1 MEAITKE
8 EIFDEELCGMVK
20 FEDETKEK
28 PSDENDV
35 TTENHK
41 AETKQKKKRS
51 EPIGAEY
58 EPVANSWLDSPE
70 MKCVA
75 QFLFFAGIE
84 YVVFY
89 WLQTGQ
95 MELSAAMPS
104 MIACAF
110 LAGLSLK
117 KNWKWSR

>member
-8 EIFDEELCGMVK
+8 EVFDEELCGMVK
-20 FEDETKEK
+20 FEDETKAEHTEK
-28 PSDENDV
+28 AMAAENK
-35 TTENHK
+35 K
-41 AETKQKKKRS
+41 ADAKPKKKRN
-51 EPIGAEY
+51 EPIDAEY

-70 MKCVA
+70 IKCIKWFV
-75 QFLFFAGIE
+75 FFAGIE
-84 YVVFY
+84 YIVFY

-104 MIACAF
+104 MIVCAF

>member
-1 MEAITKE
+1 MEATKKDE
-8 EIFDEELCGMVK
+8 LFDEELCGMVK

-28 PSDENDV
+28 PSEENDV

-41 AETKQKKKRS
+41 TETKQKKKRS
-51 EPIGAEY
+51 EPIDAEY
-58 EPVANSWLDSPE
+58 EPVENSWLDSPE
-70 MKCVA
+70 IKCVA

-104 MIACAF
+104 MIACSL
-110 LAGLSLK
+110 LAGISVG
-117 KNWKWSR
+117 KNWKWRL

>member
-1 MEAITKE
+1 MEAITNE
-8 EIFDEELCGMVK
+8 EIFDDELCGMVK
-20 FEDETKEK
+20 FEDETKAECTEK
-28 PSDENDV
+28 VVVSESK
-35 TTENHK
+35 K
-41 AETKQKKKRS
+41 AESRPQKKRN
-51 EPIGAEY
+51 EPVDAEY

-70 MKCVA
+70 MKCAA

>member
-1 MEAITKE
+1 MEAITNE

-28 PSDENDV
+28 PSDENYV
-35 TTENHK
+35 ATENHK
-41 AETKQKKKRS
+41 AEKSRRKKRS
-51 EPIGAEY
+51 EPIDAEY

-70 MKCVA
+70 VKCVA
-75 QFLFFAGIE
+75 QFIFFAGIE

-110 LAGLSLK
+110 LAGISLRT
-117 KNWKWSR
+117 NWKRRN